1 MYRYVFFDLDGTLT
15 QSEFG
20 IVEAASRAL
29 AHFGIETPNRD
40 LLKRFIGPPLYVSF
54 HEFYG
59 LSDEDSFE
67 AIRVYREYYEREGV
81 YLAPLFAGVAEMLRK
96 LKDAGCRLMIV
107 TSKPKPMAEVV
118 AKHEGVR
125 DLFEGVVGPSLEGRD
140 PNKAALIREAM
151 AALGRNEMIGM
162 MGDRAPAD
170 GATVAVP
177 FGHGNVNLL
186 TSPWL
191 LAARMHAPVIVF
203 LVGLQWAPLK
213 IVCRFSKPFFPPDIP
228 GRRLRA
234 EDLRPGLEFY
244 SAELAQMLQRFPDQW
259 FKFEK

>member
-107 TSKPKPMAEVV
+107 TSTPKPMAEVV

-151 AALGRNEMIGM
+151 AALGLSDEKTSETEGSEDRGESADKGIRKEILMV
-162 MGDRAPAD
+162 GDRFYDIKAAVEVGVD
-170 GATVAVP
+170 SVGVLYGYGNEQELRESGATY
-177 FGHGNVNLL
+177 
-186 TSPWL
+186 
-191 LAARMHAPVIVF
+191 IVKT
-203 LVGLQWAPLK
+203 PM
-213 IVCRFSKPFFPPDIP
+213 DIADVVLG
-228 GRRLRA
+228 GRN
-234 EDLRPGLEFY
+234 
-244 SAELAQMLQRFPDQW
+244 
-259 FKFEK
+259 

>member
-67 AIRVYREYYEREGV
+67 AIRVYREYYESEGV
-81 YLAPLFAGVAEMLRK
+81 YLAPLFAGVKETLRT
-96 LKDAGCRLMIV
+96 LQEAGCRLMIV
-107 TSKPKPMAEVV
+107 TSKPQNMAEVV

-125 DLFEGVVGPSLEGRD
+125 VFFEGVVGPALEGRD
-140 PNKAALIREAM
+140 PNKAVLMREAM
-151 AALGRNEMIGM
+151 RQLGIGDESRSEILM
-162 MGDRAPAD
+162 VGDRFYDIKAAVEVGVD
-170 GATVAVP
+170 SVGVLYGYGSEEELRESGATYIAK
-177 FGHGNVNLL
+177 
-186 TSPWL
+186 SAAEIAEIA
-191 LAARMHAPVIVF
+191 LA
-203 LVGLQWAPLK
+203 
-213 IVCRFSKPFFPPDIP
+213 
-228 GRRLRA
+228 
-234 EDLRPGLEFY
+234 
-244 SAELAQMLQRFPDQW
+244 
-259 FKFEK
+259 

>member
-67 AIRVYREYYEREGV
+67 AIRVYREYYESEGV
-81 YLAPLFAGVAEMLRK
+81 YLAPLFAGVKEMLTALR
-96 LKDAGCRLMIV
+96 DAGCKLMIV
-107 TSKPKPMAEVV
+107 TSKPQNMAEVV

-125 DLFEGVVGPSLEGRD
+125 DFFEGVVGPALEGRD
-140 PNKAALIREAM
+140 PNKAVLIRRAM
-151 AALGRNEMIGM
+151 EQLGLTDDDRLEILMVGDRFYDIDAAVEVGIDSVGVLYGYGNEEELRKSGATKLVTSPAEVAAAAL
-162 MGDRAPAD
+162 A
-170 GATVAVP
+170 
-177 FGHGNVNLL
+177 
-186 TSPWL
+186 
-191 LAARMHAPVIVF
+191 
-203 LVGLQWAPLK
+203 
-213 IVCRFSKPFFPPDIP
+213 
-228 GRRLRA
+228 
-234 EDLRPGLEFY
+234 
-244 SAELAQMLQRFPDQW
+244 
-259 FKFEK
+259 